1 VVRRLPAI
9 PAAPGRARGP
19 AWVHDARRGATPVA
33 PDGLTVEAAAAIAA
47 RALDALAQGLRAA
60 GSPDEAEILEA
71 QAVVAADPS
80 LLDAAARRVAAG
92 EDPSAAVRAAADA
105 IAGRLAAS
113 PDPVTAARAVDI
125 ADVGDRI
132 ARVLEGDPLVGP
144 DRPSIVVAREL
155 PPSVVVEIP
164 AGMLLGIALEEG
176 SPTAHVALLARA
188 LGVPAVVGATGI
200 VGAVSS
206 DGPTNLEVDGTDGW
220 VALGVDDVR
229 PAAVIRATRPEA
241 GARAAAAPGATA
253 DGHPVALLANLGLAR
268 EVDAALAAGAE
279 GVGLFRTEALFLGRA
294 SMPSEA
300 SQRTAYRRVFAAMAG
315 RPVVVR
321 IADLGG
327 DRAVPYVGWPRE
339 ANPALGL
346 RGLRLARWD
355 ASLHLAQLRSIG
367 RAAADAA
374 AVPRILAPMVATYDD
389 ARFFRELVS
398 DAWGGLRAASGT
410 RPERVLLG
418 AMVEIPAA
426 ALIADHLAGEVDFL
440 SIGTNDLAQYALAAD
455 RGVAALAALQDAL
468 DPAVLRL
475 VRMAV
480 EAGKAAGIPVGAC
493 GALAGDPDGA
503 LVLAGLGVDS
513 LSAEPAALGGLRAAL
528 AAARIGDLRG
538 LADEALRARTAT
550 EVRALVAEARG
561 LV

>member
-1 VVRRLPAI
+1 
-9 PAAPGRARGP
+9 
-19 AWVHDARRGATPVA
+19 
-33 PDGLTVEAAAAIAA
+33 
-47 RALDALAQGLRAA
+47 
-60 GSPDEAEILEA
+60 
-71 QAVVAADPS
+71 
-80 LLDAAARRVAAG
+80 
-92 EDPSAAVRAAADA
+92 
-105 IAGRLAAS
+105 
-113 PDPVTAARAVDI
+113 
-125 ADVGDRI
+125 
-132 ARVLEGDPLVGP
+132 
-144 DRPSIVVAREL
+144 
-155 PPSVVVEIP
+155 
-164 AGMLLGIALEEG
+164 
-176 SPTAHVALLARA
+176 
-188 LGVPAVVGATGI
+188 
-200 VGAVSS
+200 
-206 DGPTNLEVDGTDGW
+206 
-220 VALGVDDVR
+220 
-229 PAAVIRATRPEA
+229 
-241 GARAAAAPGATA
+241 
-253 DGHPVALLANLGLAR
+253 
-268 EVDAALAAGAE
+268 
-279 GVGLFRTEALFLGRA
+279 
-294 SMPSEA
+294 MPSEA
-300 SQRTAYRRVFAAMAG
+300 SQRTAYRRVFSAMAG

-355 ASLHLAQLRSIG
+355 ASLHLAQLRAIG

-389 ARFFRELVS
+389 ARFFRELVA

-513 LSAEPAALGGLRAAL
+513 LSAEPAALGGVRAAL

-538 LADEALRARTAT
+538 LADEAAPGADGGRGPDAGRGGPRGRLRSGPRRADVEDARERVAAAGGYGGARPGGPGRARDR
-550 EVRALVAEARG
+550 VGPGPRG
-561 LV
+561 PRQRWVSPGRP